1 MSSISLDFYGH
12 PSLSSFP
19 FLSLSLFPSP
29 NDGPV
34 GVAQKGLKNAVAISC
49 ITHMSEFG
57 ENFLTN
63 HERTRRARWW

>member
-1 MSSISLDFYGH
+1 MSSIFLDFYGY
-12 PSLSSFP
+12 PSVSSFP
-19 FLSLSLFPSP
+19 FLPP
-29 NDGPV
+29 PPKRCACGCHTERIED
-34 GVAQKGLKNAVAISC
+34 AVAISC